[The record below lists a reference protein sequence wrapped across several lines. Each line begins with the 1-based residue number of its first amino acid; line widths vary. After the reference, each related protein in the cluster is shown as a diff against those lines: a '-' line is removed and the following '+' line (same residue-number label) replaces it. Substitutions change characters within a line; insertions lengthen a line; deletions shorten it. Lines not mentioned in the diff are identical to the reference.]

1 MLRYVIGR
9 DLVQG
14 SVKSMLVTQL
24 IGDHFARAARYA
36 VDNSQTAKT
45 YRHKISVPP
54 YLEHHFK
61 PRIYDWYNEYIV
73 TNVDKFVD
81 MTKVVNYYYNTWV
94 FPKKA
99 LKNNISQ
106 LSKQPKA
113 SSGAS

>member
-61 PRIYDWYNEYIV
+61 SHVYDWYNEWTI
-73 TNVDKFVD
+73 TSVDKFSNSSNQMVITLTPRSVQ
-81 MTKVVNYYYNTWV
+81 TK
-94 FPKKA
+94 P
-99 LKNNISQ
+99 
-106 LSKQPKA
+106 
-113 SSGAS
+113 